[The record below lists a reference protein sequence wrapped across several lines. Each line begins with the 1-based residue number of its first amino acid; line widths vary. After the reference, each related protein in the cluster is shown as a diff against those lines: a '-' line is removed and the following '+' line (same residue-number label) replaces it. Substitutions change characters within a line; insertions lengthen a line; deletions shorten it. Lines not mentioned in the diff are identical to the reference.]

1 MKSKICIAAVFC
13 SLALASTSTLA
24 QAERDYPDKPI
35 RMIVAYPPGGGTDSL
50 ARLVGAELG
59 KELGQSVVVV
69 NRGGASGAIGTQA
82 AARADPDGYTVLM
95 ATSNVTITPA
105 IDAKSIFAVSDFE
118 PVALLTESPFA
129 LVASP
134 SLNVKTV
141 PELIEHTRNSAKSV
155 NYASTGVGS
164 PQHLTTESF
173 INRFALDWLHVPYQG
188 GGPALS
194 ALVEGQVQ
202 VMFSNALPV
211 VPFLESGRLVALA
224 QTTKERLP
232 VLPDVPTMEEA
243 GVKDFVV
250 SFWSGV
256 LAPKGT
262 PEAIVRKLERALL
275 KVMGTPAMRDK
286 LISQGTIVNP
296 QGAAAFAEYLEKDS
310 AYWKG
315 VAKASNIQVGN

>member
-1 MKSKICIAAVFC
+1 MKSRFWTPSALC
-13 SLALASTSTLA
+13 ALAMVAAIAPAHATT
-24 QAERDYPDKPI
+24 EYPNKPI
-35 RMIVAYPPGGGTDSL
+35 RMIVAYPPGGGTDAL
-50 ARLVGAELG
+50 ARLVGAELS
-59 KELGQSVVVV
+59 KELGQSVVVI

-105 IDAKSIFAVSDFE
+105 IDAKPLFAVSDFE
-118 PVALLTESPFA
+118 PVTLLTESPFA
-129 LVASP
+129 LVVSP
-134 SLNVKTV
+134 SLKVKTV
-141 PELIEHTRNSAKSV
+141 AELIEHSKKNKKTV

-173 INRFALDWLHVPYQG
+173 KQRHNMDWLHVPYQG

-211 VPFLESGRLVALA
+211 VPFIESGRLVALA

-232 VLPDVPTMEEA
+232 VLPNVPTMEEA

-262 PEAIVRKLERALL
+262 PDAVVQKLNTALL
-275 KVMGTPAMRDK
+275 KVMATPAVRDK
-286 LISQGTIVNP
+286 LVSQGTIVNP
-296 QGAAAFAEYLEKDS
+296 QGGPDFANYLTQDA

-315 VAKASNIQVGN
+315 IADAANIKLNN

>member
-1 MKSKICIAAVFC
+1 MKKVMRRISHLTCLLLFTGVC
-13 SLALASTSTLA
+13 ASGAA
-24 QAERDYPDKPI
+24 QASSDYPTQPI
-35 RMIVAYPPGGGTDSL
+35 RMVVAYPPGGGTDTL
-50 ARLVGAELG
+50 ARMVGNELA
-59 KELGQSVVVV
+59 KELGQPIVVM
-69 NRGGASGAIGTQA
+69 NRGGASGSIGTQA
-82 AARADPDGYTVLM
+82 VARAQPDGYTVLM

-105 IDAKSIFAVSDFE
+105 IDPDASFAVEDFI
-118 PVALLTESPFA
+118 PVTLMTESPFA

-134 SLNVKTV
+134 AIGVNTV
-141 PELIEHTRNSAKSV
+141 AELIEHTSKNPGSI

-173 INRFALDWLHVPYQG
+173 KLRDKMDWLHVPYQG
-188 GGPALS
+188 GGPALA
-194 ALVEGQVQ
+194 ALIEGQVQ

-211 VPFLESGRLVALA
+211 VPYLEGGRLVALA

-243 GVKDFVV
+243 GIKDFVV

-262 PEAIVRKLERALL
+262 PEAIVKRLNDALL
-275 KVMGTPAMRDK
+275 KVMDQPEIKEK

-296 QGAAAFAEYLEKDS
+296 LGRKPDFDS
-310 AYWKG
+310 
-315 VAKASNIQVGN
+315 

>member
-1 MKSKICIAAVFC
+1 MRSHFWISTVF
-13 SLALASTSTLA
+13 SALVAASTGMPA
-24 QAERDYPDKPI
+24 VAANDYPNKPI
-35 RMIVAYPPGGGTDSL
+35 RMIVPYPPGGGTDVL
-50 ARLVGAELG
+50 ARLIGVELA
-59 KELGQSVVVV
+59 KTLGQSVVVI

-95 ATSNVTITPA
+95 GTSNVTITPA
-105 IDAKSIFAVSDFE
+105 IDSNAPFAASDFE
-118 PVALLTESPFA
+118 PVTLLTESPFA
-129 LVASP
+129 LVTSP
-134 SLNVKTV
+134 SLPVNSVA
-141 PELIEHTRNSAKSV
+141 ELIDYSKKHPRTL

-173 INRFALDWLHVPYQG
+173 KQRHDLDWLHVPYQG

-211 VPFLESGRLVALA
+211 VPFLESGRLKALA

-232 VLPDVPTMEEA
+232 VLPNVPTMEEA
-243 GVKDFVV
+243 GVEDFVV
-250 SFWSGV
+250 AFWSGV

-262 PEAIVRKLERALL
+262 PDDVIQKLNTALL
-275 KVMGTPAMRDK
+275 KVVSAPDLRNK

-296 QGAAAFAEYLEKDS
+296 QSGAEFAEYLSKD
-310 AYWKG
+310 AQYWKRIADAPA
-315 VAKASNIQVGN
+315 AK